1 MIETVSSMASALTA
15 AAPQRKQSV
24 FNWTAVGWFGVLLV
38 VCYAPIL
45 AALVKNW
52 NDDADMGHGFF
63 VPIIAAYIAWLKR
76 DEIANLPVRPN
87 WWGLAIVIY
96 GAFQMYI
103 ATLGAEL
110 FLARTSFVISII
122 GMVLLLGGTQYLRV
136 FAFPLFL
143 LFFMVPIPAI
153 IYNRI
158 TFPLQIYA
166 SEAADSVLG
175 LLGYAVLREGNILE
189 LPSQRLSVVEACSGI
204 RSLLSLSFLALVYG
218 YFFEKKTWVRVALF
232 LSTIPIAMIANAARV
247 TLTGILSEIKPEL
260 AEGFFHE
267 FSGWVI
273 FMIALAIMVGLHQ
286 LVIRSLKVINARRQ
300 PVLHSEI

>member
-1 MIETVSSMASALTA
+1 MASVLTVPA
-15 AAPQRKQSV
+15 QGKRRA
-24 FNWTAVGWFGVLLV
+24 FDWTSIAWFGSLLV
-38 VCYAPIL
+38 ICYAPIL
-45 AALVKNW
+45 TALVKNW

-63 VPIIAAYIAWLKR
+63 VPVIAAYIAWQKR
-76 DEIANLPVRPN
+76 DQVTGLRPRPN
-87 WWGLAIVIY
+87 WWGLAIVVY
-96 GAFQMYI
+96 GGFQLYI

-122 GMVLLLGGTQYLRV
+122 GMVLLLGGSEYLRV

-158 TFPLQIYA
+158 TFPLQILA
-166 SEAADSVLG
+166 SQAADAVLQ

-204 RSLLSLSFLALVYG
+204 RSLLSLSFLSLVYG
-218 YFFEKKTWVRVALF
+218 YFFEKKSWIRVALF
-232 LSTIPIAMIANAARV
+232 LSTIPIAIVANAGRV

-273 FMIALAIMVGLHQ
+273 FMIALAIMVGVHQ
-286 LVIRSLKVINARRQ
+286 IVVRSHQMIYARR
-300 PVLHSEI
+300 

>member
-1 MIETVSSMASALTA
+1 MASALTA

-76 DEIANLPVRPN
+76 DEIANLPTRPN
-87 WWGLAIVIY
+87 WWGLLIVIY

-204 RSLLSLSFLALVYG
+204 RSLLSLSFLALAYG

>member
-1 MIETVSSMASALTA
+1 MASVLTVPA
-15 AAPQRKQSV
+15 QGKRRA
-24 FNWTAVGWFGVLLV
+24 FDWTSIAWFGSLLV
-38 VCYAPIL
+38 ICYAPIL
-45 AALVKNW
+45 TALVKNW

-63 VPIIAAYIAWLKR
+63 VPVIAAYIAWQKR
-76 DEIANLPVRPN
+76 DQVIGLRQRPN
-87 WWGLAIVIY
+87 WWGLAIVVY
-96 GAFQMYI
+96 GGFQLYI

-122 GMVLLLGGTQYLRV
+122 GMVLLLGGRDYLRV

-158 TFPLQIYA
+158 TFPLQILA
-166 SEAADSVLG
+166 SQAADAVLQ

-204 RSLLSLSFLALVYG
+204 RSLLSLSFLSLVYG
-218 YFFEKKTWVRVALF
+218 YFFEKKTWIRVGLF
-232 LSTIPIAMIANAARV
+232 LSTIPIAIVANAGRV

-286 LVIRSLKVINARRQ
+286 IVVRSHQMIYARR
-300 PVLHSEI
+300 